1 MTLCFSSL
9 TKVFRQAR
17 ANTPALVFLDEIDSV
32 LGSRSVGTLGCDA
45 RERVLS
51 VLLNELDGVGVRTVE
66 RRGSG
71 ASQRGKYRG
80 LETPLSVSQGA
91 PGLNSIPVRC
101 FAQADFLLQRDFH
114 DFS

>member
-1 MTLCFSSL
+1 MFADSKVKIVTGWRVTLCFFSL

-51 VLLNELDGVGVRTVE
+51 ALLNELDGVGVRTVE
-66 RRGSG
+66 RRGSK
-71 ASQRGKYRG
+71 SDHQGKYQELG
-80 LETPLSVSQGA
+80 LFFSQGA
-91 PGLNSIPVRC
+91 P
-101 FAQADFLLQRDFH
+101 
-114 DFS
+114 

>member
-1 MTLCFSSL
+1 MKIVTGMACDVMFFFL

-66 RRGSG
+66 RRGNKSDH
-71 ASQRGKYRG
+71 QGKYQE
-80 LETPLSVSQGA
+80 LELFFSQDA
-91 PGLNSIPVRC
+91 P
-101 FAQADFLLQRDFH
+101 
-114 DFS
+114 

>member
-1 MTLCFSSL
+1 MTLCFFSL

-66 RRGSG
+66 RRGNKSDH
-71 ASQRGKYRG
+71 QGKYQE
-80 LETPLSVSQGA
+80 LELFYSQDAPL
-91 PGLNSIPVRC
+91 
-101 FAQADFLLQRDFH
+101 FQAIIR
-114 DFS
+114 